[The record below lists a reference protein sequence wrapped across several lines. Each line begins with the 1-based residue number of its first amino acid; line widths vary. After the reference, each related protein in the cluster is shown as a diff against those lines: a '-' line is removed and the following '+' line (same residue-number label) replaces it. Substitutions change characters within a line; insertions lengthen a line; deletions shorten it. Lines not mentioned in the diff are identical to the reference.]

1 MSLESLKI
9 DLTKQLFN
17 VHKVAVLEKI
27 KAILDEEE
35 VVAFTIDGNPLTR
48 ESYIKAV
55 KNAAEDVDNGHYIT
69 HNQLLENIKMW

>member
-17 VHKVAVLEKI
+17 LHKIAVLEKI
-27 KAILDEEE
+27 KVILDEEE
-35 VVAFTIDGNPLTR
+35 IVAYTVDGIPLSR

-55 KNAAEDVDNGHYIT
+55 KNANEDMENGQFLT
-69 HNQLLENIKMW
+69 HNQLLENIKTL